1 LVYNPNFLEITCKN
15 SIQYNSGPNE
25 CQKKAY
31 MHIIKLGKLL
41 ARLRGVV
48 PTWHTNDTQGS
59 EYGYTLPIIEEPNR
73 AMRELVNL
81 ARGHTLLKG
90 RNYVNIED
98 ILLIVKVV
106 LSTAPI
112 ERVTMFDILLA
123 HDGVLN
129 VNQITQSLD
138 VSEHTA
144 RKTMLELKILGL
156 VNMEKIPVPCSDGIT
171 RVSFQIRFQ
180 EQTGTI

>member
-1 LVYNPNFLEITCKN
+1 
-15 SIQYNSGPNE
+15 
-25 CQKKAY
+25 
-31 MHIIKLGKLL
+31 
-41 ARLRGVV
+41 
-48 PTWHTNDTQGS
+48 
-59 EYGYTLPIIEEPNR
+59 
-73 AMRELVNL
+73 
-81 ARGHTLLKG
+81 
-90 RNYVNIED
+90 
-98 ILLIVKVV
+98 
-106 LSTAPI
+106 
-112 ERVTMFDILLA
+112 LLA